1 MIEHVWTVISSG
13 VIVDHD
19 TNNISIFNILEEI
32 SVPEDAIKSEAIGV
46 LVEIVTLWVRSDLS
60 KPEKGTSRIRL
71 LAPNEEVLQ
80 TAESEIDLDKYERL
94 RSRGLF
100 QGLPYKG
107 EGVYRFALDLK
118 LSNKSGWKQVAS
130 IPLKVNIVKKAE
142 QAGEREEVED
152 QV

>member
-13 VIVDHD
+13 VVVDHD

-32 SVPEDAIKSEAIGV
+32 SVPEDAIKNEAIGV

-71 LAPNEEVLQ
+71 LAPNGEVLE
-80 TAESEIDLDKYERL
+80 TAESEVDLATYERL

-100 QGLPYKG
+100 QGLPYQG
-107 EGVYRFALDLK
+107 EGVYRFVLELQEDD
-118 LSNKSGWKQVAS
+118 KSGWKQVAS
-130 IPLKVNIVKKAE
+130 IPLKVTMVKKAE
-142 QAGEREEVED
+142 QAED
-152 QV
+152 RV